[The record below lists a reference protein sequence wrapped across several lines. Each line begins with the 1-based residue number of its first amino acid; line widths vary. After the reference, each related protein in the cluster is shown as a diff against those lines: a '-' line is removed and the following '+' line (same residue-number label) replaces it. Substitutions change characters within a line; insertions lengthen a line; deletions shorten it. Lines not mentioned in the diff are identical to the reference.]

1 MQVTV
6 IDVAQE
12 TLNAKNGRT
21 YQQLVV
27 SYKNDKGMAQAKKL
41 VSFTNPDLFK
51 VAKSWTKDQI
61 INVKTVKNEKT
72 GYWDWVGLEGEQAV
86 ADTKQ
91 ASTTRVTG
99 SNYATAE
106 ERAKTQVY
114 IVRQSSITNAI
125 NLIGSGS
132 SVADILNVA
141 KQFEEYI
148 FANNSSVDA
157 INDLP
162 DDIPE

>member
-72 GYWDWVGLEGEQAV
+72 GYWDWVGLEGEQSV
-86 ADTKQ
+86 AETKQ
-91 ASTTRVTG
+91 ASTGTRVTG
-99 SNYATAE
+99 SNYETKE
-106 ERAKTQVY
+106 ERAARQVY
-114 IVRQSSITNAI
+114 IVRQSSLSAAVTLLGQGAKVNDVIET
-125 NLIGSGS
+125 
-132 SVADILNVA
+132 A
-141 KQFEEYI
+141 KQFEDYV
-148 FANNSSVDA
+148 FSSEVVEQ
-157 INDLP
+157 LS

>member
-51 VAKSWTKDQI
+51 VAKSWIKDQI

-72 GYWDWVGLEGEQAV
+72 GYWDWVGLEGEQSV
-86 ADTKQ
+86 AETKQ
-91 ASTTRVTG
+91 ASTSTRVTG
-99 SNYATAE
+99 SNYETKE
-106 ERAKTQVY
+106 ERAARQVY
-114 IVRQSSITNAI
+114 IVRQSSLSAAVTLLGQGAKVNDVIET
-125 NLIGSGS
+125 
-132 SVADILNVA
+132 A
-141 KQFEEYI
+141 KQFEDYV
-148 FANNSSVDA
+148 FSSEVVEQ
-157 INDLP
+157 LS